1 MTSIPT
7 PDNSSLESV
16 QRLGSPRSRF
26 LIPIALSLAVTAAIV
41 PAAPSSAVTASST
54 TRLPATSPGHS
65 VLLRSGYVTLV
76 RLGDRG
82 NSVTLVQQAL
92 MSQGIAL
99 RGGADG
105 YFGPVTLAALKTF
118 QGQRGLE
125 ASGNVDPTTA
135 HLLGLASAP
144 ALPARGQTGEPVKV
158 LQQALTNAAISVR
171 GGVDGIFGPATAAA
185 VQAFQSSRGLP
196 ATGAV
201 DLPTAIA
208 LGIVPGAKPVTAAAG
223 SPTAPQSGQASS
235 ISFTASAYL
244 TAGQQGDAVKALQ
257 SALIAAGVAV
267 RGGADGRYGP
277 ATSQAVASYQTNM
290 RLTATGTVD
299 TLTAQLLGLVAGP
312 ALPKLG
318 EKSTA
323 VASLQQL
330 LINLGI
336 PVKGGADGAFG
347 PVTQGAVTAFQRAQG
362 LPANGVVDLRTA
374 LFLGLIPGATPP
386 AKVDPNSPP
395 PTTPDAPP
403 SSNPMQVFPVLG
415 PCFFSDTWGA
425 PRSGGRRHE
434 GVDIIAK
441 TGTPVYAV
449 VAGTITRQ
457 FFDQAGSL
465 GGNAL
470 RLTAPDGTYFHYAH
484 FSAFAEGIKVGSVV
498 RAGEI
503 VGYIGATG
511 NTTTPHLHFEYHPG
525 GGAAVNPYP
534 ITKAIDRCKVT
545 TPPEIIG

>member
-1 MTSIPT
+1 MSTFPA
-7 PDNSSLESV
+7 PESV
-16 QRLGSPRSRF
+16 SPSTPHRSVTRLSGSRRSRF
-26 LIPIALSLAVTAAIV
+26 LVPAVVSLALTAAVV
-41 PAAPSSAVTASST
+41 P
-54 TRLPATSPGHS
+54 TSPGAAS
-65 VLLRSGYVTLV
+65 GLLSSTAQVRSGYVTLV

-82 NSVTLVQQAL
+82 NSVALLQQAL
-92 MSQGIAL
+92 MNQGIAL

-105 YFGPVTLAALKTF
+105 FFGPVTLSAVKTF
-118 QGQRGLE
+118 QSQRGLE
-125 ASGNVDPTTA
+125 ATGDINATTA
-135 HLLGLASAP
+135 HLLGMAGSP
-144 ALPARGQTGEPVKV
+144 ALPERGQRGDLVKT
-158 LQQALTNAAISVR
+158 LQQALTDAAISVR

-185 VQAFQSSRGLP
+185 VQAFQSSNSLP
-196 ATGAV
+196 STGVV

-208 LGIVPGAKPVTAAAG
+208 LGIVPGARPAAA
-223 SPTAPQSGQASS
+223 PAAPQAGQTSS
-235 ISFTASAYL
+235 ISFTSGAYL
-244 TAGQQGDAVKALQ
+244 TSGQSGDAVKAMQ

-267 RGGADGRYGP
+267 KGGADGSYGP
-277 ATSQAVASYQTNM
+277 ATAQAVSTFQSNL
-290 RLTATGTVD
+290 RLPATGTVD

-318 EKSTA
+318 EKSA
-323 VASLQQL
+323 NVASLQQL

-347 PVTQGAVTAFQRAQG
+347 PVTQGAVTAFQRSQG
-362 LPANGVVDLRTA
+362 LSANGVVDMRTA

-386 AKVDPNSPP
+386 ATVDVNTPP
-395 PTTPDAPP
+395 PSTPEEP
-403 SSNPMQVFPVLG
+403 STGNPMQVFPVLG
-415 PCFFSDTWGA
+415 PCFFTDTWGA

-484 FSAFAEGIKVGSVV
+484 FSAFAEGIKIGSVV
-498 RAGEI
+498 RAGDV

-511 NTTTPHLHFEYHPG
+511 NTATPHLHFEYHPG

>member
-1 MTSIPT
+1 MSTFPAPESISTKTSRR
-7 PDNSSLESV
+7 S
-16 QRLGSPRSRF
+16 GSRRSRLLF
-26 LIPIALSLAVTAAIV
+26 PAALSLALTSAVI
-41 PAAPSSAVTASST
+41 PAAPGAATGIASST
-54 TRLPATSPGHS
+54 TLS
-65 VLLRSGYVTLV
+65 RSGFVRTGYVTLV

-82 NSVTLVQQAL
+82 NSVTLLQQAL
-92 MSQGIAL
+92 MNQGIAL

-105 YFGPVTLAALKTF
+105 FFGPVTLAAVKTF
-118 QGQRGLE
+118 QSQRGLE
-125 ASGNVDPTTA
+125 ATGDVNVTTA
-135 HLLGLASAP
+135 HLLGLSGAP
-144 ALPARGQTGEPVKV
+144 ALPERGQRGDLVKT
-158 LQQALTNAAISVR
+158 LQQALTDAAISVR

-196 ATGAV
+196 ATGVV
-201 DLPTAIA
+201 DLATAIA
-208 LGIVPGAKPVTAAAG
+208 LGIVPGARPAATPAAPEAG
-223 SPTAPQSGQASS
+223 QTSS
-235 ISFTASAYL
+235 ISFTASSSAYL
-244 TAGQQGDAVKALQ
+244 TVGQVGDAVKALQ

-267 RGGADGRYGP
+267 KGGADGRYGP
-277 ATSQAVASYQTNM
+277 ATAQAVSTFQTNL
-290 RLTATGTVD
+290 RLPATGTVD

-318 EKSTA
+318 EKSA
-323 VASLQQL
+323 NVASLQQL

-336 PVKGGADGAFG
+336 PVKGGADGSFG
-347 PVTQGAVTAFQRAQG
+347 PVTQGAVTAFQRSQG

-374 LFLGLIPGATPP
+374 LFLGLITGATPP
-386 AKVDPNSPP
+386 AKVDVAVPP
-395 PTTPDAPP
+395 PSAPATG
-403 SSNPMQVFPVLG
+403 NPLQVFPVLG
-415 PCFFSDTWGA
+415 PCYFTDTWGA

-457 FFDQAGSL
+457 FFDQVGSL

-484 FSAFAEGIKVGSVV
+484 FSTFAEGIKVGSVV
-498 RAGEI
+498 RAGEVI
-503 VGYIGATG
+503 GYVGATG
-511 NTTTPHLHFEYHPG
+511 NTSTPHLHFEYHPG